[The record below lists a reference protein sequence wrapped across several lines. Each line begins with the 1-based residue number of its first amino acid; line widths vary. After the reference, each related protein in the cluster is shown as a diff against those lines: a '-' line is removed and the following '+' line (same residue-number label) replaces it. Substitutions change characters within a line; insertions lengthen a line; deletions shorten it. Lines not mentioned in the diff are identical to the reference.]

1 MKKTG
6 QALMLALAS
15 ALFCSS
21 ATAQTYPNKPIR
33 LVVPYP
39 AGGIADTVSRAV
51 GEQLGRRLG
60 QPIVIDNRPG
70 GKQIIGTEAVTK
82 AAPDGYTLLLGSVT
96 NLSLNPAGMAR
107 LPYKVERDL
116 TPVSQLFHAPLML
129 VTNMPVGT
137 VPELIAR
144 IKEKPGQITYA
155 SIGPGTSTHIAAEL
169 FALQAGLSMVHVPY
183 KGSAPA
189 VTDLVGKQVQLMF
202 DGGTSS
208 LPFVREGKLKLLA
221 VTTSKRFPYLP
232 DVPTMAEAGL
242 KDYDVTAWWGIAAPA
257 GTPKDIVDRLAR
269 EIKAVTEDA
278 TLRNQLAPN
287 GVLLQADGPREFT
300 DFIQS
305 ETTRLRT
312 LLQSTK
318 IDLEN

>member
-1 MKKTG
+1 MKKIG
-6 QALMLALAS
+6 KILIVALTS
-15 ALFCSS
+15 ALFCSMVQ
-21 ATAQTYPNKPIR
+21 AQAYPSKPIR

-51 GEQLGRRLG
+51 GDQLARRLG

-70 GKQIIGTEAVTK
+70 GKQIIATEAVTK

-96 NLSLNPAGMAR
+96 NLSLNPAGIGR
-107 LPYKVERDL
+107 LPYNVERDL
-116 TPVSQLFHAPLML
+116 TPVSQLFHAPLLL
-129 VTNMPVGT
+129 VTNQPVAN
-137 VPELIAR
+137 VRELIAR
-144 IKEKPGQITYA
+144 IKEKPGKFTYA

-169 FALQAGLSMVHVPY
+169 FSLQAGLDMVHVPY

-208 LPFVREGKLKLLA
+208 LPFVREGKLNLLA

-232 DVPTMAEAGL
+232 DVPTMAEVGL
-242 KDYDVTAWWGIAAPA
+242 KDYDVTAWWGIVAPA

-269 EIKAVTEDA
+269 EIKAATEDA
-278 TLRNQLAPN
+278 ALRNQLAPN
-287 GVLLQADGPREFT
+287 GVVLQADGPREFGT
-300 DFIQS
+300 FIQS
-305 ETTRLRT
+305 ETTRWRT
-312 LLQSTK
+312 LLKSTK